1 MSTYFIFDG
10 HDNIDSFNYDG
21 KIWLDNLRVVRVEL
35 NILFVVKNISI
46 YL

>member
-1 MSTYFIFDG
+1 MAIL
-10 HDNIDSFNYDG
+10 IVDSFTYDG
-21 KIWLDNLRVVRVEL
+21 KIVRVEL